1 MAFAAIYFIWGS
13 TYLGI
18 KYAIETIPPFLMAG
32 IRNFSPGLFLF
43 IVLKLRGEPSPE
55 RSHWRDA
62 SIIGALLLLGGNGL
76 VTWAES
82 YVPSG
87 LAALLVATVPLW
99 MSVINGFYGDKLM
112 PTRREIVSI
121 LLGLCGLAVLIGP
134 EEIIGGGRIHTLG
147 AFALIAAT
155 LLWSF
160 GSLFSRR
167 AHLPSSPMMTV
178 SIEMMAGG
186 GLLLIL
192 AVFTGDW
199 HSVQW
204 SAVSQK
210 SILAII
216 YLCVFGSLLG
226 FTAYIWLLKHVAPNK
241 VATYA
246 YVNPIVAVL
255 LGALMG
261 GEELTVRTLVSAGII
276 ILAVVLMTIK
286 RTTTAQEKK
295 S

>member
-112 PTRREIVSI
+112 PTRR
-121 LLGLCGLAVLIGP
+121 
-134 EEIIGGGRIHTLG
+134 
-147 AFALIAAT
+147 
-155 LLWSF
+155 
-160 GSLFSRR
+160 
-167 AHLPSSPMMTV
+167 
-178 SIEMMAGG
+178 
-186 GLLLIL
+186 
-192 AVFTGDW
+192 
-199 HSVQW
+199 
-204 SAVSQK
+204 
-210 SILAII
+210 
-216 YLCVFGSLLG
+216 
-226 FTAYIWLLKHVAPNK
+226 
-241 VATYA
+241 
-246 YVNPIVAVL
+246 
-255 LGALMG
+255 
-261 GEELTVRTLVSAGII
+261 
-276 ILAVVLMTIK
+276 
-286 RTTTAQEKK
+286 
-295 S
+295 